1 MAAKITI
8 AVDGHSSTGKSTLA
22 RQLAQALGYSYVD
35 SGAMYRCVT
44 LYALTSQL
52 VGEGFFKQH
61 ELLKRLSQITI
72 RFVFNKGDKKN
83 HAILNGEDVESRIRG
98 MEVSQYVSQIAAIP
112 EVRKFLVAQQKA
124 MGKNKGVV
132 MDGRDIGTVV
142 FPDAELKIFMTAS
155 AEIRA
160 KRRYKELQQAG
171 KEVPTFEE
179 VLANVKQR
187 DHEDSTRQDSP
198 LRVAADAKVLDNSDL
213 NREDQ
218 FEIALNWAKE
228 AIDKAG

>member
-72 RFVFNKGDKKN
+72 RFVFNEGDKKN
-83 HAILNGEDVESRIRG
+83 HAILNGEDDESRIRG